1 MKPIRIVLS
10 PTRSRHVNLFLGLV
24 LLLVSL
30 LLFLALATWHASDPS
45 LNTATDQAG
54 PGAVHNWV
62 GLFGSYL
69 SDLMLQSLGLTAF
82 LLPLW
87 LGGIGWA
94 WMRSRPSGSVLLRWM
109 ATLLALTFMPA
120 VFGLMPWHWRWMH
133 LLPVEGVAG
142 RLVAGLLVVYL
153 NIQGAWLVAGV
164 LAAAGLYFA
173 SAIRLWVVREA
184 AENYWLHIRSWLD
197 RWKNWREERA
207 ELKEERRLAE
217 RGEHPDE
224 ERGPAQPLQFAPA

>member
-1 MKPIRIVLS
+1 MVPPASFCPEFPLQPGIIKAALGFFSPLDRLAIERWAAARKRKCPAMKPIRIVLS

-87 LGGIGWA
+87 LGGIGW
-94 WMRSRPSGSVLLRWM
+94 
-109 ATLLALTFMPA
+109 T
-120 VFGLMPWHWRWMH
+120 
-133 LLPVEGVAG
+133 
-142 RLVAGLLVVYL
+142 
-153 NIQGAWLVAGV
+153 
-164 LAAAGLYFA
+164 
-173 SAIRLWVVREA
+173 
-184 AENYWLHIRSWLD
+184 
-197 RWKNWREERA
+197 
-207 ELKEERRLAE
+207 
-217 RGEHPDE
+217 
-224 ERGPAQPLQFAPA
+224 